1 MTLGDVSKL
10 LAAYDRLYYAC
21 RCLDH
26 MHPPR
31 AILPEMREVW
41 RIKQDIG
48 YDSQAQP
55 ATEREGDTMK
65 ARKLAA
71 LLNTRYIV
79 HDGGET
85 IKPLPPSR
93 ILKDGEVAVP
103 KTQWTVAQILA
114 NAWSRNPL
122 KCDERDKLVSEWD
135 AMRSSAQ
142 PTTNETRE

>member
-93 ILKDGEVAVP
+93 ILKDGEIHGTPEDLAWVA
-103 KTQWTVAQILA
+103 KDACYKWMGL
-114 NAWSRNPL
+114 
-122 KCDERDKLVSEWD
+122 ERPAPSLFDVLLD
-135 AMRSSAQ
+135 ALRSKGG
-142 PTTNETRE
+142 E